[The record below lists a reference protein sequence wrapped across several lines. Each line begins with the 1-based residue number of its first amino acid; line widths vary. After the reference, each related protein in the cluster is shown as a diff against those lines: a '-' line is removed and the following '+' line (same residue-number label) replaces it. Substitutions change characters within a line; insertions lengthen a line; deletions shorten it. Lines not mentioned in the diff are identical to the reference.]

1 MISKIKQF
9 AEIAG
14 KYNVILLHEN
24 EKDIYGDIS
33 RRCHE
38 ILKAVDSPYF
48 KAIFDFANFV
58 QCGEDTQEL
67 LRFAK
72 G

>member
-1 MISKIKQF
+1 MAIF
-9 AEIAG
+9 
-14 KYNVILLHEN
+14 L
-24 EKDIYGDIS
+24 

-67 LRFAK
+67 LRFAER
-72 G
+72 